1 MILTHLI
8 PKNRQFYKLR
18 KMHIKRSCVGV
29 LFMCLAVHSGCYS
42 QDSFKESLKIKNDS
56 IIQSFKD
63 SDKGKILN
71 LLPQV
76 SYDALNNSL
85 SVGFSLNGL
94 ANFYQQK
101 QRNKIELAKL
111 ESILAERMEKEVDNL
126 EIKTEQFKIDYLLLA
141 NKIDLFQF
149 DFDLFQISKG
159 KYENKEITSEEFLKL
174 KQSYLIKKNTLKT
187 DVLKLKIKALA
198 IAQKTKSDTLQMSL
212 DTLSNSIN
220 NYND

>member
-1 MILTHLI
+1 MNLTHLI
-8 PKNRQFYKLR
+8 PKNRQFYKR
-18 KMHIKRSCVGV
+18 EMHIKRSCVGV

-76 SYDALNNSL
+76 SYDALNNSFN
-85 SVGFSLNGL
+85 VGFSLNGL

-111 ESILAERMEKEVDNL
+111 ESILADRMEKEVDKL

-141 NKIDLFQF
+141 NKIELFKY

-174 KQSYLIKKNTLKT
+174 KQSYLIKKNSLKT
-187 DVLKLKIKALA
+187 DVLKLNIKALA

-212 DTLSNSIN
+212 NILSNSIN